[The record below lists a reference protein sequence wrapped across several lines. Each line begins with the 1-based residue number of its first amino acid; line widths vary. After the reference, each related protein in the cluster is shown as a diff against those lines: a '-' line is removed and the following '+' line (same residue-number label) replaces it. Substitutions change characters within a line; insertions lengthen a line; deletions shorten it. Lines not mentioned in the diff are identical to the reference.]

1 MKSFKYIVF
10 ILCLIL
16 PVNAFAASP
25 YYADL
30 TFGGADYDGS
40 GAELAININSDGWV
54 YTATKNTL
62 AAFATEPPD
71 IEIGCA
77 TMCYAAAETDDVW
90 IDDVKSYTTAD
101 GS

>member
-1 MKSFKYIVF
+1 MKLFKRLIIYFFIILSFVAS
-10 ILCLIL
+10 
-16 PVNAFAASP
+16 PVFAASP
-25 YYADL
+25 YYDE
-30 TFGGADYDGS
+30 S

-71 IEIGCA
+71 LEIGCA
-77 TMCYAAAETDDVW
+77 TLCQASNETDDVW